1 MYYYKKDRRDDLTEP
16 KKLEPRRET
25 DINSCSSL
33 VPAKETLALAKWK
46 LSKQRT
52 VENFELWQS

>member
-1 MYYYKKDRRDDLTEP
+1 MHTLDLETISQI
-16 KKLEPRRET
+16 PRNWSPDET

-46 LSKQRT
+46 LSKRRT
-52 VENFELWQS
+52 VENFELWQN